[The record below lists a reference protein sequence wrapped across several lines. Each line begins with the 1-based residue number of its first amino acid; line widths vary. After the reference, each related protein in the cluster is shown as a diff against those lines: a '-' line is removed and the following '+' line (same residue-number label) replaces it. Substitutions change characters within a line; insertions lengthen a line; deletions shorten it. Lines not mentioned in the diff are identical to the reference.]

1 MQTPDA
7 IAALPKDQ
15 RGYPIPFFVYRPEDG
30 AEPDLRIADVRTKRL
45 CHRKQL
51 CWVCGRKLGETIA
64 YLSPFP
70 CLRSPFL
77 RRKAAHAKRTEDPR
91 PGGVQRGSGRT
102 DTGVEDAAPATPA
115 KGA

>member
-1 MQTPDA
+1 MQTPEA

-45 CHRKQL
+45 CHRKRL

-64 YLSPFP
+64 FIGGPKSVQQHVFADYALHL
-70 CLRSPFL
+70 LRANVPTSTSGTTPERPKPL
-77 RRKAAHAKRTEDPR
+77 PLKAPGTRTF
-91 PGGVQRGSGRT
+91 Q
-102 DTGVEDAAPATPA
+102 
-115 KGA
+115 